1 MSLVDVFFTPSLFIT
16 LAVCLILISLLGL
29 YFIQK
34 INQQNHKI
42 NTMVDLVATLGEQ
55 MNVLRSA
62 YLPNN
67 ISAGGAALDTS
78 NTPISQNPGQTQ
90 MGLADTHTV
99 SMIHVSDNEDNDDSE
114 IEYDEEDEEESDDE
128 EEESDD
134 EEEESDEEEEESDEE
149 EDNDEEVSDQ
159 EVEDVEELELPE
171 LSTDDID
178 ETLIVKKANI
188 ESVEVEEIPDL
199 EPDEVI
205 QEDKEDEVS
214 ETVVKSLDVVLDYKK
229 ASLTKLREI
238 VQSKG
243 LVTDASKMK
252 KSDILKV
259 LEGQ

>member
-67 ISAGGAALDTS
+67 ISAGGAALDSS
-78 NTPISQNPGQTQ
+78 NTPISQNPDQAQ
-90 MGLADTHTV
+90 MDMADTHTIN
-99 SMIHVSDNEDNDDSE
+99 MIHVSDNEENDDSD
-114 IEYDEEDEEESDDE
+114 IEYDEDDEDDSNDEEDSDEEEGDSDEEEEDSDDEEEDEEEEEDSDDE
-128 EEESDD
+128 VKEETS
-134 EEEESDEEEEESDEE
+134 
-149 EDNDEEVSDQ
+149 
-159 EVEDVEELELPE
+159 ELPE
-171 LSTDDID
+171 LSADDIE
-178 ETLIVKKANI
+178 ETLMVKKAQI
-188 ESVEVEEIPDL
+188 ESVEVEEIPPL
-199 EPDEVI
+199 EPDEI
-205 QEDKEDEVS
+205 LEEDEEE
-214 ETVVKSLDVVLDYKK
+214 ETEPVVKSLDVVLDYKK
-229 ASLTKLREI
+229 ASLTKLRDI

>member
-67 ISAGGAALDTS
+67 LSAGGAALDTS
-78 NTPISQNPGQTQ
+78 NTPISQNSGQGQ
-90 MGLADTHTV
+90 MGVADTHTV
-99 SMIHVSDNEDNDDSE
+99 SMIHVSDNEDNEDSE
-114 IEYDEEDEEESDDE
+114 VEYDEED
-128 EEESDD
+128 
-134 EEEESDEEEEESDEE
+134 EEESDEEEEESDEE
-149 EDNDEEVSDQ
+149 EEEGDEEEEESDEEEVDSDD
-159 EVEDVEELELPE
+159 EVEDVEEMEELPE

-178 ETLIVKKANI
+178 EALIVKKANI

-205 QEDKEDEVS
+205 QEDEEEVS

-229 ASLTKLREI
+229 ASLIKLREI

>member
-78 NTPISQNPGQTQ
+78 NTPISQNLGQAQ
-90 MGLADTHTV
+90 MGVADTHTV

-114 IEYDEEDEEESDDE
+114 VEYDEEDEEDSDDEEEESDDE

-134 EEEESDEEEEESDEE
+134 EEEESDNEEEGEEEEENSEE
-149 EDNDEEVSDQ
+149 EE
-159 EVEDVEELELPE
+159 EELELPE
-171 LSTDDID
+171 LSIDDVE
-178 ETLIVKKANI
+178 ETLMVKKAEI
-188 ESVEVEEIPDL
+188 ETVEVEKIPAL
-199 EPDEVI
+199 EPDEI
-205 QEDKEDEVS
+205 IEEDDEQVT

-229 ASLTKLREI
+229 ASLTKLRDI

>member
-78 NTPISQNPGQTQ
+78 NTPISQNLEQAQ
-90 MGLADTHTV
+90 MGVADTHTV

-128 EEESDD
+128 EEESD
-134 EEEESDEEEEESDEE
+134 EEEDSDDEE

-159 EVEDVEELELPE
+159 EVEDVEELELPD

-205 QEDKEDEVS
+205 QEDEEEEVP

-229 ASLTKLREI
+229 ASLTKLRDI